1 MHLCVLEQL
10 KSHLQPCLPVCP
22 SSLRDTVSA
31 NNECLAS
38 NLCPHCFLPDTS
50 TQIAHWSFNGTLDD
64 ISANQVGPAVIV
76 GSNVGLA
83 FEDAPRSQREKGYIK
98 IRNPG
103 YLNIPN
109 VNIQSESFT
118 FAFSLR
124 LTVASTTRQILLSN
138 WTSGQWQ
145 YLTTVDAAGTLTSSL
160 RRNMQTN
167 GSDPEQ
173 GLVDVT
179 TAKPVP
185 IGTWFDVAFS
195 YDVPT
200 RTYSVYIDQQKS
212 ASSVVRSSV
221 TDLTLHTS
229 SVKYVQFGNKADDV
243 PSTGNLNAD
252 LRNLRFFK
260 LHTSSP

>member
-1 MHLCVLEQL
+1 MSTSMFILY
-10 KSHLQPCLPVCP
+10 SNI
-22 SSLRDTVSA
+22 VSA

-38 NLCPHCFLPDTS
+38 NLGPHCFLPNTS
-50 TQIAHWSFNGTLDD
+50 TQLAHWSFHGTLDD
-64 ISANQVGPAVIV
+64 ISPNQVGPAVII

-83 FEDAPRSQREKGYIK
+83 FEDTTRTQLEKGYIK

-118 FAFSLR
+118 FTFSLR
-124 LTVASTTRQILLSN
+124 LAAASTTRQILLSN
-138 WTSGQWQ
+138 WSSGQWQ
-145 YLTTVDAAGTLTSSL
+145 FITTVDATGTLTSDL

-167 GSDPEQ
+167 GSNPEQ
-173 GLVDVT
+173 DLIAVT

-185 IGTWFDVAFS
+185 VGTWFDVAFS
-195 YDVPT
+195 YDAPT
-200 RTYSVYIDQQKS
+200 RSYSVYINQEKS
-212 ASSVVRSSV
+212 ATSVVRSSV

-229 SVKYVQFGNKADDV
+229 DVKYVQFGNKADDN

-252 LRNLRFFK
+252 LRDLRFFK
-260 LHTSSP
+260 LHASTP

>member
-1 MHLCVLEQL
+1 MLEQL
-10 KSHLQPCLPVCP
+10 NLQPCLPVCL
-22 SSLRDTVSA
+22 SSIRDTVSA
-31 NNECLAS
+31 NNDCLAS
-38 NLCPHCFLPDTS
+38 NLCPQCFLPNTS

-76 GSNVGLA
+76 GSNTGLA
-83 FEDAPRSQREKGYIK
+83 FEDASRSQLERGYIK

-103 YLNIPN
+103 FLNVPN

-124 LTVASTTRQILLSN
+124 LAAASTVRQILLSN

-145 YLTTVDAAGTLTSSL
+145 FLTVVDAAGTLSSTL
-160 RRNMQTN
+160 RRNMETN
-167 GSDPEQ
+167 GSNPEQ
-173 GLVDVT
+173 DLVRVT

-185 IGTWFDVAFS
+185 VGTWFDVAFS
-195 YDVPT
+195 YDAPT

-221 TDLTLHTS
+221 TNLTLHTS
-229 SVKYVQFGNKADDV
+229 NVKYVQFGNKADDN
-243 PSTGNLNAD
+243 SIGNLNAD

-260 LHTSSP
+260 LHTSTP

>member
-31 NNECLAS
+31 NNECLAA
-38 NLCPHCFLPDTS
+38 NLCPHCFLPNTS

-64 ISANQVGPAVIV
+64 ISPNQVGPAVIV

-83 FEDAPRSQREKGYIK
+83 FENASHNHHQKGYIK

-124 LTVASTTRQILLSN
+124 LTAASTTRQILLSN

-145 YLTTVDAAGTLTSSL
+145 YLTTVDAAGMLTSSL

-167 GSDPEQ
+167 GSNPEQ

-185 IGTWFDVAFS
+185 VGTWFDVAFT

-212 ASSVVRSSV
+212 ASSVVRTSV
-221 TDLTLHTS
+221 TDLTLHPS
-229 SVKYVQFGNKADDV
+229 IVKYVQFGNKADDGASV
-243 PSTGNLNAD
+243 GNLNAD
-252 LRNLRFFK
+252 LRDLRFFK
-260 LHTSSP
+260 LHTSTP